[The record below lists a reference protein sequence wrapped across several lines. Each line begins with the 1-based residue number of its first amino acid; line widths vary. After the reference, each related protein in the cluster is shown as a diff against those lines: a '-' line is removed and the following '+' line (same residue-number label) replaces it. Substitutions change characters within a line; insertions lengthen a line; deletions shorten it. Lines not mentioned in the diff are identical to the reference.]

1 MQPASRHEEF
11 RSGMKNGRASV
22 NGLWTSLE
30 AHREVLTGVLL
41 SFLISFQL
49 KNAGVLSRVQVFNIV
64 LVFLVDLILA
74 VEGVECPRLSCI
86 ALRHSVGCFK
96 FNIDIWY
103 AGYS

>member
-1 MQPASRHEEF
+1 MEPASRQREF

-22 NGLWTSLE
+22 SGLWTSLE
-30 AHREVLTGVLL
+30 AHREVLTGVL
-41 SFLISFQL
+41 SFFISFQL
-49 KNAGVLSRVQVFNIV
+49 KIPGVLSRVQVFNIV